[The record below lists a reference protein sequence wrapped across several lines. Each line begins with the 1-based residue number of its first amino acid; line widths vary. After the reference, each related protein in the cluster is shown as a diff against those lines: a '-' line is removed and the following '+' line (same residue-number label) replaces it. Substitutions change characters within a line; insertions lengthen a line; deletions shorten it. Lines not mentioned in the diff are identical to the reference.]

1 MKITKS
7 QLKEMIRNEL
17 NNSVNENVDMDSF
30 HKATLNVGK
39 VHSGISMKPNDI
51 LDAVLAGLILD
62 KGLNGAKKW
71 VKEFTDTYKKVYSE
85 HKLGEEMKPLTEWSA
100 DEVLKQLGGNKFIAM
115 TGAKNLGQNNTTK
128 TFHFQIPMV
137 KNGITHV
144 KITLKGSDTYTMQF
158 MSVKGTNIKIITT
171 VDDIRSDQLQSV
183 FTKHTGL
190 KTSL

>member
-1 MKITKS
+1 MKLTKS
-7 QLKEMIRNEL
+7 QLKQIIREEL
-17 NNSVNENVDMDSF
+17 TNSKMES
-30 HKATLNVGK
+30 
-39 VHSGISMKPNDI
+39 I
-51 LDAVLAGLILD
+51 
-62 KGLNGAKKW
+62 
-71 VKEFTDTYKKVYSE
+71 
-85 HKLGEEMKPLTEWSA
+85 LTEWSA
-100 DEVLKQLGGNKFIAM
+100 NEVLKQLGGNKFIAM

-128 TFHFQIPMV
+128 TFHFQIPRV

-158 MSVKGTNIKIITT
+158 MSVKGTNVKIITT

>member
-1 MKITKS
+1 
-7 QLKEMIRNEL
+7 MIKNEL

-30 HKATLNVGK
+30 HKATLNAGK

-71 VKEFTDTYKKVYSE
+71 VKELTDTYKKVYSE

-115 TGAKNLGQNNTTK
+115 TGAKNFMTDAAKK
-128 TFHFQIPMV
+128 TIYFKIPRA
-137 KNGITHV
+137 KSGITHV
-144 KITLKGSDTYTMQF
+144 RITLMGSDTYTMEF
-158 MSVKGTNIKIITT
+158 ISLRGVNLKIVKEVKGIHN
-171 VDDIRSDQLQSV
+171 DQLQSI
-183 FTKHTGL
+183 FTQYTGL
-190 KTSL
+190 ETSL